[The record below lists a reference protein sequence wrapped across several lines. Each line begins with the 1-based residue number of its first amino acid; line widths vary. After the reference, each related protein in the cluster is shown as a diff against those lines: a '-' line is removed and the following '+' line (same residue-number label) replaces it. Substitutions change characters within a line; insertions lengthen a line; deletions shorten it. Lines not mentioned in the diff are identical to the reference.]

1 MDFERARRNMV
12 ESQLR
17 PNSVTDAAVLAAM
30 GSLPRELFLSESLR
44 PIAYVDEGLE
54 IAPGRCIM
62 EPQCLARLVQAAAP
76 KSGDVALVVG
86 AGTGYAAAVL
96 ARLCDTVFALES
108 DSALAASAINLLSEL
123 ALDNVVVVE
132 GPLREGLPKQGPFNV
147 ILVNGGVGDLSDTLP
162 AQLAVGGRLVAVLD
176 DGGSVGRANL
186 VQRAAEGVSRRALF
200 DATVQ
205 MLPEFKIEAGFV
217 F

>member
-1 MDFERARRNMV
+1 MDFELARRNMV

-17 PNSVTDAAVLAAM
+17 PNSVTDATVLDAM
-30 GSLPRELFLSESLR
+30 GSLPRELFLSEALR
-44 PIAYVDEGLE
+44 PIAYVAEGLE

-76 KSGDVALVVG
+76 RAGDVALVVG

-108 DSALAASAINLLSEL
+108 DSGLAASATGLLSEL

-147 ILVNGGVGDLSDTLP
+147 ILVNGGVGALSDTLP
-162 AQLAVGGRLVAVLD
+162 GQLAAGGRLVAVLD
-176 DGGSVGRANL
+176 DGAGVGRANL
-186 VQRAAEGVSRRALF
+186 VQRAAEGTSRRPLF

-205 MLPEFKIEAGFV
+205 MLPEFENEAGFV